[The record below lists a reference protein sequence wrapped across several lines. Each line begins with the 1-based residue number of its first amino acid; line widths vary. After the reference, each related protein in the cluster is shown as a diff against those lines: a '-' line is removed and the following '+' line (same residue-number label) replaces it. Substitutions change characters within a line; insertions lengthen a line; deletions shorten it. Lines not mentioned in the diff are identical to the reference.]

1 MKFKKVIS
9 LAISIVMGISVL
21 PTANI
26 FAEEN
31 YNNAQGQWKFDFG
44 SSDNVEDGYIGV
56 SADTKFTDSLEYGFI
71 GIGER
76 DYKFNA
82 GSLMDSFNT
91 IQGQQIELVN
101 GTGSGTGA
109 NSDFVAA
116 VCGSAVTEPNDF
128 YDYTTENP
136 IRFSMT
142 AENGG
147 YYNVKV
153 TLANSSQS
161 EAAKISLFAERRHQL
176 LTDVEIPAGENLEYS
191 FNVDVETVY
200 FKSINGNYKDD
211 SISIEVT
218 GKNAAIASMEV
229 TKLENGTTLWLMGD
243 STGCDQGCGFPY
255 FPLQNYAGTGQGL
268 TKYLPE
274 NIALSNQG
282 DGGINS
288 GDNSHYNNVK
298 LKQGDYLYAEW
309 GHNETGT
316 DAYVKN
322 MERYYRDCVKAGAN
336 LIVVGPIDRSGTGQ
350 FNSSTGKWS
359 STLGHYSEAG
369 KTFVNKIL
377 TDTSYV
383 QSILGDD
390 YSGYT
395 ADELNNIAFV
405 DINAGWIEFLNSA
418 TERYKNIMNK
428 DTYDF
433 QSVKFYY
440 KADKTGLVENSHEND
455 AGADNAAYIFFA
467 EAQKTV
473 EVGQAADATDAQKAQ
488 AAVLKGITENMRD
501 NTPCIVSETILNGGD
516 VINKNL
522 SNVYYPATVT
532 ETYEGYP
539 ATVKKVNITDNKI
552 TSVDVKM
559 EHNTGLTA
567 QGITYAL
574 AVAEVN
580 GIQTSSTLATKY
592 DVTNGNGKFTLLF
605 ENPIELTESGE
616 YTVWLQGL
624 DDDTQAVK
632 QGEEYRFS
640 EKFTQNDVS
649 DIDEYLMGDYD
660 DIEIPDTFS
669 YFGVKT
675 GSSINSQN
683 GWRLEGS
690 ASYTTT
696 LENDGEKTYMQIANT
711 GCKDNGSGGTY
722 YLYKPFSSSV
732 KDGKIVFDTDIY
744 YESGVLNFYYSES
757 GRKMEDTASVKC
769 FEVNNSILT
778 SNGET
783 FNITPNAWTHIVY
796 SLDYDNGTAEMT
808 VGSETKSYTIEK
820 LNTCLADGYNPKTLG
835 SFCISGV
842 SKQEANFKFAN
853 LSVKKLISKN
863 LEDKT
868 VSVSASEGGDV
879 KIQGYDTKAV
889 TVPMNSTLTIEAIPN
904 DGYKFINWLDADGKM
919 LFSDLQVNIRVHK
932 DLSLTAVFEEG
943 EAEYDYKPYSCDFT
957 RLVKNGADTTY
968 GTASDIVKIDS
979 YTTAYLT
986 YEGSY
991 VSADGKV
998 YLKSGT
1004 ITNKAGLYKRGSY
1017 IAFTAPADG
1026 KVTITGAD
1034 LGVCKGD
1041 ETTDTYEGIGKTAS
1055 TYEIEKGQMLFFGW
1069 RKDSTYISALNFTPN
1084 EPPAET
1090 TAPTDKPSETPSV
1103 EPEREVI
1110 YSENFESYNIGDN
1123 GGWTSPAGTMGIKS
1137 DSTSGIEK
1145 YQTVVSGKSG
1155 TCRSGY
1161 VELANAIDQN
1171 FVFECD
1177 FKSNSNVNV
1186 SDLELLENKSS
1197 IYANHGKYS
1206 NAKYAFTMAR
1216 PKNSNLY
1223 VINNATDD
1231 SGLTL
1236 DSYTQ
1241 PAVTTKEIANNPWL
1255 HIKVIGNFDN
1265 HTAIAYITSLD
1276 GKTTYYHGMTDMST
1290 DITSWKCIHLLSP
1303 STGADTCIDN
1313 IKISKALSSDLAE
1326 KFHTVKI
1333 NDGISE
1339 FSQYVFSGESAVNI
1353 PDMSIYG
1360 AAFEGWNVNGETKSN
1375 DELKSLPI
1383 TEDTTITAKISD
1395 NYIENI
1401 ESVEF
1406 NNFPTDNLLV
1416 MGADGDTYADN
1427 NISLTITGERGTSI
1441 VATPDSRVTDYKIEW
1456 TFDGFRTMGG
1466 KPTGE
1471 TGFIYCDSYGLCE
1484 ITDKAQTAVNFKL
1497 KNTAENYYGRVTAK
1511 VTYNNKTLSISKPLL
1526 LLSDT
1531 SRDEAVIIPKTGY
1544 TADYNKYDSALVG
1557 YKASKDDVLTGGW
1570 STDGSDVSH
1579 ITLNSDSTGKHL
1591 SLTRDLSGNSSYIYN
1606 TIGNITSQTVFS
1618 QDVRFGMDA
1627 SIEYGADTAK
1637 GTVTAFNSTAFTL
1650 SLSDSAITLNGSP
1663 VCNGE
1668 KNKWY
1673 HIEITADPTTKL
1685 CFAKVYNLNS
1695 DGDYSDET
1703 PIAKTQTVNFKDGYT
1718 TGAYYRITL
1727 EKDKNNS
1734 VDINNVEVTTAQ
1746 TDESSIN
1753 ITAPETVTIP
1763 SSGTNTT
1770 EISVSAKVVGGDDA
1784 IGMASWEIADETAA
1798 GVSIASKD
1806 AKSATLTIDSAAS
1819 AGELPIRVT
1828 INGTSAIKKIK
1839 LIGTQNNIAF
1849 TSSPT
1854 GAMIPASGS
1863 ANYTYTAEVRNGNGD
1878 KIDGTVSYSLYNA
1891 DNTAE
1896 LNAAGISISNSGVL
1910 TITSSASPQTI
1921 YVRATLGDLTKSVKV
1936 SVYGLKF
1943 DFGTNTPANGYTS
1956 VTSQTLYSENLG
1968 YGITGTA
1975 TDNADK
1981 LSGSDF
1987 GFKVKLE
1994 KGEVYKVIAKYKG
2007 TIKCEKIDSSL
2018 SGFERT
2024 KSALEADTYNTAVFG
2039 DGVLDITLSG
2049 AGELD
2054 SISIEK
2060 VERTANAKPAWWT
2073 IGDSTVQQNGSWAYT
2088 LNNTLSTYTK
2098 LNNTISAFYNSGQ
2111 AGRQHKSY
2119 YSEGLLNNVLCGIK
2133 PGDVVSISGMGT
2145 NDSGSTKEQFKAYNN
2160 AYIDAVEDMGAYVIL
2175 GSYTPTGNYGA
2186 TQGKVYDSDNVLFK
2200 GIRTNAYD
2208 TAIREIYAERKNDD
2222 KILGFIDIGQI
2233 ADNLMTNNVRTAYNT
2248 AADNGK
2254 TAAEARAAAN
2264 EKATELMA
2272 MWKDYNHYYTDF
2284 SNYILPE
2291 ITNRAAQL
2299 ILGEA
2304 QDAVPAVIDLKS
2316 VSSTPTTAPTA
2327 SPTVPP
2333 AKENNIKILE
2343 KSMTDKNIVIKI
2355 DKDFDGTAIAAMYDN
2370 NAVLKQILTET
2381 DSSKTRDFSFIKPDN
2396 ITGYTIK
2403 LMSWDSLNG
2412 MKPIDRVQTITVSD
2426 ITVNQPTPD
2435 PSVNSSIEVIS
2446 SEEYIDVSSLKMYDN
2461 NTYRMYNVDGSY
2473 ETVTAQNGKV
2483 HNTTGTKVTVVPE
2496 YKFDFT
2502 QDGHIDG
2509 YVKVGANSYTE
2520 EKGYGLLSGVDYSIN
2535 GNGCRPVDG
2544 RPIKVDVPAGFYDI
2558 TVYRVGGVRADVYSE
2573 GVQIINNTTS
2583 NGSQN
2588 RPSESAVMYAPS
2600 VNIEKGADITFGNIQ
2615 GNSERIAS
2623 IEIVRV
2629 PEQYRKPVI
2638 WVAGDS
2644 ESANY
2649 YPIDAN
2655 GSDLDSNKIMMTGF
2669 GMQLGKFLSDK
2680 YRVANWGQPSATAG
2694 TWNSECLEAISKRM
2708 QKGDTILIDFGIND
2722 AISSS
2727 NKVDVDTAKAN
2738 IKAIV
2743 DAAKAAETTPIL
2755 ISPVYNSKYQHRTYF
2770 TYNKASDSNI
2780 LSDFAKELEAEFID
2794 LNKYT
2799 MLYTDEAIA
2808 QTGDENWITNNYHVG
2823 DNLHMTQHSALLDA
2837 SFICAQMKKMGYE
2850 TTDFAYT
2857 YKDISSIGD
2866 NFTRGT
2872 ESGVTRVYSIAEA
2885 EKFIAAN
2892 AAPEEVY
2899 SKVWNFET
2907 NQTASSGS
2915 NIPVISG
2922 NASWSEAN
2930 QNIKFDVNDK
2940 TASELKVMLDP
2951 AAEGDI
2957 IKTAFDLNLGSLSTV
2972 NFGYDITDSEGTRL
2986 IDCKIDVYNSK
2997 LTLNIANKVVA
3008 DNESVGISKIS
3019 GDGMSAA
3026 TTQIINEI
3034 DFTTNTVKVTI
3045 GSSTFTEKLTGA
3057 ETKTVSEVEIQLTRS
3072 SGSNNTNRHT
3082 YLDNL
3087 SVKAYKSANS
3097 GGETETAFPA
3107 FEKKVYTAQDGTE
3120 LPYRIRVPEN
3130 VSENIPVLVYL
3141 HGETRKGNDN
3151 ESQLYNAQYMFDE
3164 IEKSETD
3171 CILVAPQCPSG
3182 SVWTDM
3188 SDIVSELAQSIENA
3202 DSDRIYIAGYGEGA
3216 NACYDLLETGAFA
3229 AAVPISGTGD
3239 MSKAQAIAD
3248 TNAAVMAFNG
3258 SEETENARD
3267 MIKALITAGAKNA
3280 EYSEIY
3286 GESSNIQDKAAQSGV
3301 VEWLMSKNKTAN
3313 SLEEIKNVDLA
3324 IFMGQSNMAGRGE
3337 YEDAVFCP
3345 VGHGYEF
3352 RSVTEPDMLFNIT
3365 GPFGKLENNTAV
3377 NDNSGAG
3384 EDRRSGD
3391 MVSALMES
3399 YYNQTGTPI
3408 VGVQCSRGGTNLGY
3422 WNGMAVRNEAQSR
3435 LTAAKTYLEENGYEI
3450 GHIFMVWVQGEADG
3464 DKLQTGSQSID
3475 GYKNST
3481 LAVFDYM
3488 KEVGIT
3494 DMFIVQTGHYNGDDA
3509 DGTHDA
3515 AYVAIHDAQG
3525 ALAQENEN
3533 VYAVGSLL
3541 EYQSSMKDQYHF
3553 HQDAY
3558 NEVGT
3563 TAGNAIAQIYAQ

>member
-1 MKFKKVIS
+1 
-9 LAISIVMGISVL
+9 
-21 PTANI
+21 
-26 FAEEN
+26 
-31 YNNAQGQWKFDFG
+31 
-44 SSDNVEDGYIGV
+44 
-56 SADTKFTDSLEYGFI
+56 
-71 GIGER
+71 
-76 DYKFNA
+76 
-82 GSLMDSFNT
+82 
-91 IQGQQIELVN
+91 
-101 GTGSGTGA
+101 
-109 NSDFVAA
+109 
-116 VCGSAVTEPNDF
+116 
-128 YDYTTENP
+128 
-136 IRFSMT
+136 
-142 AENGG
+142 
-147 YYNVKV
+147 
-153 TLANSSQS
+153 
-161 EAAKISLFAERRHQL
+161 
-176 LTDVEIPAGENLEYS
+176 
-191 FNVDVETVY
+191 
-200 FKSINGNYKDD
+200 
-211 SISIEVT
+211 
-218 GKNAAIASMEV
+218 
-229 TKLENGTTLWLMGD
+229 
-243 STGCDQGCGFPY
+243 
-255 FPLQNYAGTGQGL
+255 
-268 TKYLPE
+268 
-274 NIALSNQG
+274 
-282 DGGINS
+282 
-288 GDNSHYNNVK
+288 
-298 LKQGDYLYAEW
+298 
-309 GHNETGT
+309 
-316 DAYVKN
+316 

-369 KTFVNKIL
+369 ETFVNKIL

-820 LNTCLADGYNPKTLG
+820 LNTCLADDYNPKTLG

-904 DGYKFINWLDADGKM
+904 DGYKFINWLDADDKM
-919 LFSDLQVNIRVHK
+919 VSSDLQVDIRTHK
-932 DLSLTAVFEEG
+932 NLALTAVFEEG

-957 RLVKNGADTTY
+957 RLIKNGADTTY
-968 GTASDIVKIDS
+968 GTANDIIKIDS

-986 YEGSY
+986 YDGTY

-998 YLKSGT
+998 FLKGKSST
-1004 ITNKAGLYKRGSY
+1004 CAYTDSAY
-1017 IAFTAPADG
+1017 IEFIAPADG
-1026 KVTITGAD
+1026 TVTCIGAD
-1034 LGVCKGD
+1034 NFNYSIDGGTRTYSKSITSKLQKGQILRVWYRVSGTAITSLSFQPD
-1041 ETTDTYEGIGKTAS
+1041 EKPVETTTPT
-1055 TYEIEKGQMLFFGW
+1055 EKP
-1069 RKDSTYISALNFTPN
+1069 I
-1084 EPPAET
+1084 ET

-1110 YSENFESYNIGDN
+1110 YSENFESYNVGDN

-2899 SKVWNFET
+2899 SKTWDFAE
-2907 NQTASSGS
+2907 NQTANSGN
-2915 NIPVISG
+2915 NIPVVSG
-2922 NASWSEAN
+2922 TAEWNADN
-2930 QNIKFDVNDK
+2930 KNIKFDANTK
-2940 TASELKVMLDP
+2940 TTGSISLTLDP
-2951 AAEGDI
+2951 AAKGDI
-2957 IKTAFDLNLGSLSTV
+2957 IKVAFDLNIGALGGQIFS
-2972 NFGYDITDSEGTRL
+2972 YDISDNEGNKIAECS
-2986 IDCKIDVYNSK
+2986 IDAYNSK
-2997 LTLNIANKVVA
+2997 ASLNVGNSLTA
-3008 DNESVGISKIS
+3008 DNQTININKIND
-3019 GDGMSAA
+3019 DGMKAGV
-3026 TTQIINEI
+3026 TQVINEI
-3034 DFTTNTVKVTI
+3034 DFLNKTVTVTI
-3045 GSSTFTEKLTGA
+3045 GQTTFTGNLTGA
-3057 ETKTVSEVEIQLTRS
+3057 ETGTVSSVNIKSERNKTADRS
-3072 SGSNNTNRHT
+3072 I

-3087 SVKAYKSANS
+3087 SVKAYKSTNS
-3097 GGETETAFPA
+3097 GGDTETAFPA

-3120 LPYRIRVPEN
+3120 LSYRISVPEN

-3141 HGETRKGNDN
+3141 HGETRKGTDN

-3164 IEKSETD
+3164 IEKSEID
-3171 CILVAPQCPSG
+3171 CILIAPQCPSG
-3182 SVWTDM
+3182 SAWTDM

-3202 DSDRIYIAGYGEGA
+3202 NSDRIYIAGYGEGA

-3365 GPFGKLENNTAV
+3365 GPFGKKENNDAV

-3558 NEVGT
+3558 NEVGIA
-3563 TAGNAIAQIYAQ
+3563 AGTAIAQIYAQ